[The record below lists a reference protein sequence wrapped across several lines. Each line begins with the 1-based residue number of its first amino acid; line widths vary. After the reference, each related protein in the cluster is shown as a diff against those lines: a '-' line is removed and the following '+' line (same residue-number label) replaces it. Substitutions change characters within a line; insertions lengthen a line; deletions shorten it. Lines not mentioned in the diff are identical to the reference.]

1 MVLERDSQSIHM
13 LKTLINSMHFIGLY
27 KKKNLLEKCLCDN
40 LYCKLCEIER
50 QVRR

>member
-1 MVLERDSQSIHM
+1 MVLERHSQSIHM

-27 KKKNLLEKCLCDN
+27 KKKLLEKCLCDN
-40 LYCKLCEIER
+40 LCCKLCEIER